1 MLTQFL
7 IYKHILH
14 NSPHFLFIRQSTKRT
29 LARQDYLQ
37 PESKASKRG
46 LNALHPEQAS
56 RKQLAKETGI
66 PEI

>member
-1 MLTQFL
+1 M
-7 IYKHILH
+7 
-14 NSPHFLFIRQSTKRT
+14 
-29 LARQDYLQ
+29 QDYLQ